1 MRFFSNITL
10 ELDDLPTVFCD
21 NMQTIRLLQT
31 EAPKLVTKL
40 KHIDIHQHWLRQEV
54 AENTFRLEWIET
66 AKMLADGFTKA
77 LTHQNHIKFLKQLN
91 LVDVEHLIKAQE
103 S

>member
-10 ELDDLPTVFCD
+10 ELDDLPIVFCD

-40 KHIDIHQHWLRQEV
+40 KYIDIH
-54 AENTFRLEWIET
+54 
-66 AKMLADGFTKA
+66 
-77 LTHQNHIKFLKQLN
+77 
-91 LVDVEHLIKAQE
+91 
-103 S
+103 